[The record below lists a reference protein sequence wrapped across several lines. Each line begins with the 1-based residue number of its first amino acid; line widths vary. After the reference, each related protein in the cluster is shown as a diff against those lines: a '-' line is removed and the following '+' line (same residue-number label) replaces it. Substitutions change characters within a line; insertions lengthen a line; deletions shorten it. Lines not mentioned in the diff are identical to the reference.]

1 MSGTK
6 SPHGGLTRRSFLK
19 TTGAVAGAAAI
30 AAGATS
36 GLTAL
41 ALGDDFVD
49 TTDEQPSIKDEQLCS
64 VMCRSNC
71 MGSCRYYAHVRDGKL
86 TKLTPAGYPD
96 DRYRGSCLK
105 GLAYIERIYSPTRV
119 QYPMRRVGDR
129 GSDQWE
135 RITWD
140 EAIEEIASK
149 FQEMTEKYGPKS
161 VVFDAASGQYGF
173 LNGIYNPL
181 GRLSA
186 VMGATKLAVSYDYA
200 AGHGID
206 RVLGTGDWSYCNE
219 PNSVLD
225 SSLVVIWG
233 TNPVLCA
240 PQNWRWIQWAHEQG
254 TRVLCIDPIKSAT
267 AHRSDEWIPVTPGHD
282 GYLALAMCNY
292 LVENGKVN
300 TEFLY
305 QKSTACFLVRRDTK
319 KHLRLSDYQEVP
331 TDPTTNK
338 PVDDFY
344 VWDNATNS
352 AVLVGEAQDPALEG
366 SFTTSDGVQVDTAF
380 TLLKEQL
387 KQYSIEHASE
397 LTGVPQERI
406 IQLAEEFATERAVS
420 VNITYGLDHYVNGY
434 QNTWAIATLLALTG
448 QLARD
453 GAGFTG
459 VFTATYSPNTTAVW
473 TQTKEYKA
481 LNSVIP
487 NGLIADVFGEQK
499 LEGKDYPVHA
509 MISYCSSLLSNQP
522 AQKQWMEKVLPNME
536 FWVVLDTEM
545 NDSARYADIVL
556 PVASWYEKEDVR
568 VAYNNPYMTI
578 SEKAIEPLY
587 ESKPE
592 WEIASLIGQKMGF
605 TQSFPEDWTADDW
618 MNLLFT
624 DKVSKARGYTLD
636 GLRKE
641 KVIRFT
647 TNGEGEPWIRGKSA
661 PFPTETGRVNLYC
674 ENPKPRLNWGQDL
687 SDREPKE
694 HIVYYQPPEEAGA
707 DNPLAE
713 KYPLVYIQEHSRF
726 RVHIQWWETPLLRE
740 LDPEPLAKING
751 KDAEARGVKSGDVV
765 EVFNDRGHAVL
776 KCSVDESIAP
786 GVISIPKGWQ
796 RNQFIAGSYQEMT
809 QPKIDPYP
817 AASSFYD
824 GRVDFRK
831 WEG

>member
-1 MSGTK
+1 MSGANG
-6 SPHGGLTRRSFLK
+6 SRSGLTRRSFLK
-19 TTGAVAGAAAI
+19 STGTAMGVVAAAGVAGP
-30 AAGATS
+30 S
-36 GLTAL
+36 MTAL
-41 ALGDDFVD
+41 AAQEGDAQGSGN
-49 TTDEQPSIKDEQLCS
+49 EEQLFSC
-64 VMCRSNC
+64 MCRSNC

-86 TKLTPAGYPD
+86 MKLTPAEYPVEG
-96 DRYRGSCLK
+96 YRGSCLK

-119 QYPMRRVGDR
+119 KYPMRRVGER
-129 GSDQWE
+129 GADQWE
-135 RITWD
+135 QISWD
-140 EAIEEIASK
+140 EAIQEIASK
-149 FQEMTEKYGPKS
+149 FTEISEKYGPKA
-161 VVFDAASGQYGF
+161 VVFDSASGQYGF

-181 GRLSA
+181 GRLSG

-219 PNSVLD
+219 PISVMD

-240 PQNWRWIQWAHEQG
+240 PQNWRWIQWAHEKG
-254 TRVLCIDPIKSAT
+254 TRIIDIDPIKSAT
-267 AHRSDEWIPVTPGHD
+267 AHKADEWIPVTPGHD

-292 LVENGKVN
+292 LIENDLIN
-300 TEFLY
+300 TEFLLE
-305 QKSTACFLVRRDTK
+305 KSTACFLVRRDTL
-319 KHLRLSDYQEVP
+319 KHLRKSDYEEVP
-331 TDPTTNK
+331 VDPTTKK

-344 VWDNATNS
+344 VWDNATGS
-352 AVLVGEAQDPALEG
+352 IALVGEAQDPAMEG
-366 SFTTSDGVQVDTAF
+366 SFATSDGIEVDTAF
-380 TLLKEQL
+380 SLLKEQL
-387 KQYSIEHASE
+387 KQYSISKASE
-397 LTGVPQERI
+397 LTGVPEERI
-406 IQLAEEFATERAVS
+406 VKLAEEFAGERAVS

-448 QLARD
+448 QCCRD

-459 VFTATYSPNTTAVW
+459 VFTATYSPNTLAIWAGTP
-473 TQTKEYKA
+473 EFKA
-481 LNSVIP
+481 LNSQIP
-487 NGLIADVFGEQK
+487 NGLVAEVFGSQK
-499 LEGKDYPVHA
+499 LEGKDYPMKA

-522 AQKQWMEKVLPNME
+522 SQKEWMEKVLPNME
-536 FWVVLDTEM
+536 FWVVLDTEL

-578 SEKAIEPLY
+578 NEKAIEPLY

-592 WEIASLIGQKMGF
+592 WEIAGLIGRAMGYEA
-605 TQSFPEDWTADDW
+605 SFPEDWGADDW

-624 DKVSKARGYTLD
+624 DAVSKQRGYTLER
-636 GLRKE
+636 LKKE
-641 KVIRFT
+641 KVIQFT
-647 TNGEGEPWIRGKSA
+647 TTEVGEPHIRGKSA
-661 PFPTETGRVNLYC
+661 PLPTESKRVQLYC

-687 SDREPKE
+687 SEREPKE

-713 KYPLVYIQEHSRF
+713 KYPLVYLQEHARF

-740 LDPEPLAKING
+740 LDPEPLAKVNG
-751 KDAEARGVKSGDVV
+751 ADAEARGVSNGDIV

-776 KCSVDESIAP
+776 KCLVDESIAP

-796 RNQFIAGSYQEMT
+796 RNQFIEGSYQEMT

-824 GRVDFRK
+824 SRVDFRK